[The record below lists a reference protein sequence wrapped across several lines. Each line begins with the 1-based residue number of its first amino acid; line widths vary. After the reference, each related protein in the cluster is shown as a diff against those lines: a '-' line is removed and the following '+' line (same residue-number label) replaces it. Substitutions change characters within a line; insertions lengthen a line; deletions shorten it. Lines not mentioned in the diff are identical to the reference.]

1 MNQDQN
7 KLEEFNELRQS
18 IKNRI
23 EDIDE
28 FFDDNF
34 DNEFIFYF
42 ELGKYKL
49 KKLLMY
55 EPNLLDE
62 IDNGKNVKALIF
74 GQKSHISQSTPD
86 IFVDPETEM
95 TKFSNNYF
103 MNKNKS
109 YQIFSDNNILPTK
122 NNIYNNKTNTSNNTN
137 KKQIKNNFNKNII
150 KTTINN
156 TNSKSNKNYM
166 MNYSKSNI
174 SYNNNLKENKKPFN
188 KSRRS
193 NNDEY

>member
-109 YQIFSDNNILPTK
+109 YQIFSDNNIVYNQQISKILILFC
-122 NNIYNNKTNTSNNTN
+122 NNCFRQSKHCFVYRSTN
-137 KKQIKNNFNKNII
+137 FA
-150 KTTINN
+150 
-156 TNSKSNKNYM
+156 
-166 MNYSKSNI
+166 
-174 SYNNNLKENKKPFN
+174 
-188 KSRRS
+188 
-193 NNDEY
+193 